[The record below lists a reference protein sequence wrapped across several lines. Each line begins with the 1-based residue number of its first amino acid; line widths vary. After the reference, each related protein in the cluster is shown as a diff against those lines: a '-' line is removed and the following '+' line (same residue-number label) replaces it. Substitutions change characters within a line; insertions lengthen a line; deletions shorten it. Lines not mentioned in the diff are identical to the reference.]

1 MSVSL
6 ADTNTPGLSQ
16 IKYQIDYGAWID
28 YTVPIAV
35 TPGQIVSAQ
44 AISIDAGWLDS
55 AKATQIYLSDSAQL
69 APPVILT
76 SASNFGFFFNR
87 TINVTLQNP
96 NDPSYSELQFRIDG
110 GAWTP
115 YNGSFTLDRATYGGG
130 VTIEAMAIASAGPY
144 ESYYQDSSTTAK
156 LLGGVNVEL
165 TGTATG
171 MFHDPTGLAT
181 MVTNLTG
188 AAIAESS
195 YFEWGDDTPIP
206 GDPRPAKKSNLEFNG
221 TGFSDLEEGTPFLI
235 GDMDY
240 FNGSIWADSGA
251 DTVNLGVDLNL
262 NIGGLM
268 LTPRFDFGLNLIN
281 TVNLETPGDPWPD
294 ADYVVIDNPT
304 SSTQLFINDSIYEFS
319 ISFGETTPQGFA
331 LFDQFHVLEW
341 KSANVKI
348 YGSFTEVTP

>member
-1 MSVSL
+1 
-6 ADTNTPGLSQ
+6 
-16 IKYQIDYGAWID
+16 
-28 YTVPIAV
+28 
-35 TPGQIVSAQ
+35 
-44 AISIDAGWLDS
+44 
-55 AKATQIYLSDSAQL
+55 
-69 APPVILT
+69 
-76 SASNFGFFFNR
+76 
-87 TINVTLQNP
+87 
-96 NDPSYSELQFRIDG
+96 
-110 GAWTP
+110 
-115 YNGSFTLDRATYGGG
+115 
-130 VTIEAMAIASAGPY
+130 
-144 ESYYQDSSTTAK
+144 
-156 LLGGVNVEL
+156 
-165 TGTATG
+165 
-171 MFHDPTGLAT
+171 
-181 MVTNLTG
+181 
-188 AAIAESS
+188 
-195 YFEWGDDTPIP
+195 
-206 GDPRPAKKSNLEFNG
+206 
-221 TGFSDLEEGTPFLI
+221 
-235 GDMDY
+235 MDY